1 MMMSRIRTI
10 TAIAGALLAI
20 ALGSTAALGTE
31 DAQRSHPH
39 AGETWVAGF
48 DGTDACVELETFD
61 RLALLYGDNLFAF
74 QQLRAG
80 SYRSFDCINLKKGER
95 VEVESATVGRAC
107 VRRPLDN
114 GCRWTGTVLLRRPE
128 PPSANLP
135 E

>member
-31 DAQRSHPH
+31 DAQRSSHPH

-61 RLALLYGDNLFAF
+61 RLALLYADNLFAF
-74 QQLRAG
+74 QQKR
-80 SYRSFDCINLKKGER
+80 
-95 VEVESATVGRAC
+95 
-107 VRRPLDN
+107 
-114 GCRWTGTVLLRRPE
+114 
-128 PPSANLP
+128 
-135 E
+135 